1 VNQSINDFVRK
12 GDGLSAGLLCC
23 GITCDE
29 HESEF
34 RSVSLANYMVVIKGR
49 ARMTR
54 LMLNGGLPGD
64 TLIQSETKIKVKFK
78 WK

>member
-1 VNQSINDFVRK
+1 
-12 GDGLSAGLLCC
+12 
-23 GITCDE
+23 
-29 HESEF
+29 
-34 RSVSLANYMVVIKGR
+34 MVVIKGR